1 MQANRKQEKHLSEG
15 TEGVTYRVVFKKG
28 TKVKIKNC
36 TSWFHSYS
44 NYVGEVGVIETCSV
58 KLLEEWYGIRLA
70 NGKVVAC
77 LGIDLIRFF

>member
-1 MQANRKQEKHLSEG
+1 M
-15 TEGVTYRVVFKKG
+15 VFKKG

-44 NYVGEVGVIETCSV
+44 KYVGEVGVIETCSV

-70 NGKVVAC
+70 DGRVVAC
-77 LGIDLIRFF
+77 LGIDLIRYF

>member
-1 MQANRKQEKHLSEG
+1 M
-15 TEGVTYRVVFKKG
+15 VFKKG

-36 TSWFHSYS
+36 TSFVKSYREFI
-44 NYVGEVGVIETCSV
+44 GEVGVIETCSV

-77 LGIDLIRFF
+77 MGHDLVRFW